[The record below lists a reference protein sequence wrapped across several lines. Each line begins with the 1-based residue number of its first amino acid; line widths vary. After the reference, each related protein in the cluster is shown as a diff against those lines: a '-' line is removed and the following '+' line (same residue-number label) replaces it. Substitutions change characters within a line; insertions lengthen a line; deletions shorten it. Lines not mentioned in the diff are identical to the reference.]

1 MSRGIRQLRHGTKG
15 AAVISTHMHTP
26 AKCRIYK
33 SHDLARGNLV
43 WAFPQPE
50 PNPYQLEWDELID
63 AIRNDKPFNEA
74 KRGTEAGLVTAMAR
88 RAVHTGQVVTYDEML
103 NCQEEFAKDVD
114 KLTAGAEAPLHPGPD
129 GMYPAPQPGLV
140 KDREYA

>member
-1 MSRGIRQLRHGTKG
+1 
-15 AAVISTHMHTP
+15 MHTP
-26 AKCRIYK
+26 AKCR
-33 SHDLARGNLV
+33 STEPRLGQGNLV
-43 WAFPQPE
+43 WAFPRPSRT
-50 PNPYQLEWDELID
+50 YQLEWDELID
-63 AIRNDKPFNEA
+63 AVRTKPFNEA